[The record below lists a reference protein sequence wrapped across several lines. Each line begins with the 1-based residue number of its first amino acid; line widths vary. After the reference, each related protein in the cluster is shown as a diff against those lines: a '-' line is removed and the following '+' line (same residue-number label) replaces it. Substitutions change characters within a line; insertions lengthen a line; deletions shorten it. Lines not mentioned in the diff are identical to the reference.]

1 MSLPSIAAGLWRF
14 AVAQAAKA
22 FLFPF
27 VRTKEKETK
36 RKSAGSRSEAKIFTL
51 SLKKK
56 NSLTLKQLFLLHGKE
71 QKFLHASPL
80 NAGRSLF
87 GRLTHRFARWCGCI
101 RSVLVVFFTYFVIQ
115 RSIATKDLVYI
126 HLCESYVSPSWCSWD
141 TSVSLDWICNP
152 FIFLGSQ
159 TLIIEHSG
167 LQIRCDK
174 KNSLT
179 NADVRQGVLC
189 RWYLMSKF
197 FTIFQSLRWIVL

>member
-1 MSLPSIAAGLWRF
+1 MYWRWF
-14 AVAQAAKA
+14 CYSRMDLL
-22 FLFPF
+22 FLSAI
-27 VRTKEKETK
+27 RKKKITK
-36 RKSAGSRSEAKIFTL
+36 RKTAGCRSEAKKSSIFL
-51 SLKKK
+51 NEK
-56 NSLTLKQLFLLHGKE
+56 NSLTLKQLFVLHGKYSI
-71 QKFLHASPL
+71 FLHASPRRPGE
-80 NAGRSLF
+80 ASLRGWHIASLVDVDVF
-87 GRLTHRFARWCGCI
+87 VVYLYPSFTHI
-101 RSVLVVFFTYFVIQ
+101 VIQ

-159 TLIIEHSG
+159 TLIIEHGG